1 MQLRC
6 YRCGNSFTLSAPEI
20 ATAMET
26 VRAKGRTHY
35 DARCPRC
42 RTTNKVPLAQLERA
56 AGRPAQE
63 SDQPA

>member
-6 YRCGNSFTLSAPEI
+6 YRCGNSFALSQPEI
-20 ATAMET
+20 AAALED
-26 VRAKGRTHY
+26 VKSAGRSHY

-56 AGRPAQE
+56 VGHPPKTEA
-63 SDQPA
+63 

>member
-6 YRCGNSFTLSAPEI
+6 YRCSNSFALSQPEI
-20 ATAMET
+20 AAALEE
-26 VRAKGRTHY
+26 VKSAGRSHY

-56 AGRPAQE
+56 ASRPPKTEA
-63 SDQPA
+63 

>member
-6 YRCGNSFTLSAPEI
+6 YRCSNSFALSQPEI
-20 ATAMET
+20 AAALEE
-26 VRAKGRTHY
+26 AKSAGRNHY

-56 AGRPAQE
+56 GGRPPKTEA
-63 SDQPA
+63 